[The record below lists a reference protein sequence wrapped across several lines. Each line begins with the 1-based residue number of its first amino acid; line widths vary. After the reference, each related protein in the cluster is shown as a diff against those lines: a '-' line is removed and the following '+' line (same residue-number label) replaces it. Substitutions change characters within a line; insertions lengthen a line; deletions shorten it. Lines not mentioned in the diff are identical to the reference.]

1 MLHLKS
7 DKYSKCQFII
17 FELIS
22 TLFMIIASIL
32 IIIQGFDND
41 NFRNYKTRE
50 IKTERLLFTQLSH
63 EVYSNIIFSY
73 PFYESSKGKNLAA
86 EIKINSFFDCRGVR
100 DNELNEFVCQNKIN
114 NNWTCC
120 RSECCFRT
128 AGGYIYCNDYN
139 FDLDNPNIS
148 NNKILSYDYE
158 EFFEDPRRRFCTYY
172 NNYDGLIDT
181 YFNKN
186 LKIENFNYN
195 YEDLLLNKVS
205 SVCLGINNC
214 NKNYI
219 DCGIIDTMNR
229 HLYAENASFCPVNN
243 IENKQGLLSLENK
256 YEYGNIQNKNHI
268 ILRNII
274 SEIPPTIH
282 DYKNKTVCQHEKLKN
297 EEITIRDINKLLK
310 HNKTIYRKI
319 EKLEIPL
326 NSIGNAIN
334 INKKLNSKAS
344 LNWYSTNYIGFKTV
358 EDLEKF
364 KKVFNISD
372 DTDNP
377 VYKLGENIYPYIK
390 PIIII
395 FPILFLSILYIIF
408 ILLVLF
414 QIISSIGKKNMLL
427 FIIRLIILLA
437 MLIIEI
443 IFYVMV
449 TDEFEEINIDIDEN
463 YKEILDLY
471 NKRRLQLKYFLS
483 IIFLALAFVP
493 VTIWLIMYFECF
505 NRNIKKEEIKKD
517 ALKSSEENIINEIEN
532 VINIQNNNI
541 RTYDRLNLRE
551 NWNIYVIYLSTFYI
565 FFF

>member
-22 TLFMIIASIL
+22 TLFMIIASML

-86 EIKINSFFDCRGVR
+86 EIKINSFFDCRGVK

-364 KKVFNISD
+364 KKVFNITD

-414 QIISSIGKKNMLL
+414 QIISSIGKKNMIL
-427 FIIRLIILLA
+427 FIIRLIVLLA

-551 NWNIYVIYLSTFYI
+551 NGI
-565 FFF
+565 FM

>member
-22 TLFMIIASIL
+22 TLFMIIASML

-86 EIKINSFFDCRGVR
+86 EIKINSFFDCRGVK

-414 QIISSIGKKNMLL
+414 QIISSKGKKNKIL

-551 NWNIYVIYLSTFYI
+551 NGI
-565 FFF
+565 FM

>member
-1 MLHLKS
+1 M
-7 DKYSKCQFII
+7 
-17 FELIS
+17 
-22 TLFMIIASIL
+22 
-32 IIIQGFDND
+32 
-41 NFRNYKTRE
+41 
-50 IKTERLLFTQLSH
+50 
-63 EVYSNIIFSY
+63 
-73 PFYESSKGKNLAA
+73 
-86 EIKINSFFDCRGVR
+86 
-100 DNELNEFVCQNKIN
+100 
-114 NNWTCC
+114 
-120 RSECCFRT
+120 
-128 AGGYIYCNDYN
+128 
-139 FDLDNPNIS
+139 
-148 NNKILSYDYE
+148 
-158 EFFEDPRRRFCTYY
+158 
-172 NNYDGLIDT
+172 
-181 YFNKN
+181 
-186 LKIENFNYN
+186 
-195 YEDLLLNKVS
+195 
-205 SVCLGINNC
+205 
-214 NKNYI
+214 
-219 DCGIIDTMNR
+219 
-229 HLYAENASFCPVNN
+229 
-243 IENKQGLLSLENK
+243 
-256 YEYGNIQNKNHI
+256 
-268 ILRNII
+268 
-274 SEIPPTIH
+274 
-282 DYKNKTVCQHEKLKN
+282 
-297 EEITIRDINKLLK
+297 
-310 HNKTIYRKI
+310 
-319 EKLEIPL
+319 
-326 NSIGNAIN
+326 
-334 INKKLNSKAS
+334 NSKAS

-414 QIISSIGKKNMLL
+414 QIISSKGKKNKIL

-505 NRNIKKEEIKKD
+505 NRNIKKEESKKD

-551 NWNIYVIYLSTFYI
+551 NGI
-565 FFF
+565 FM

>member
-86 EIKINSFFDCRGVR
+86 EIKINSFFDCRGVK

-414 QIISSIGKKNMLL
+414 QIISSKGKKNKIL

-551 NWNIYVIYLSTFYI
+551 NGI
-565 FFF
+565 FM

>member
-414 QIISSIGKKNMLL
+414 QIISSKGKKNKIL

-551 NWNIYVIYLSTFYI
+551 NGI
-565 FFF
+565 FM

>member
-86 EIKINSFFDCRGVR
+86 EIKINSFFDCRGVK

-229 HLYAENASFCPVNN
+229 YLYAENASFCPVNN

-414 QIISSIGKKNMLL
+414 QIISSKGKKNKIL

-551 NWNIYVIYLSTFYI
+551 NGI
-565 FFF
+565 FM